1 MLNNNQKK
9 IIEKIIA
16 YIKKRLSNESTG
28 HDFYHSLRVYY
39 IASYLAKKEK
49 NQVKNLNF
57 LIIATAAL
65 LHDLTD
71 WKFTD
76 EKDFKKQDEV
86 KNLLSSFQFNKKT
99 IEKIIQIIKD
109 ISFKGAGVYHRP
121 KTSEEKIVQD
131 ADRLDALGAIGIART
146 FAYGGFYR
154 KPIFDPNI
162 FPKKHFSFADYKKNR
177 HSTTINHFYEK
188 LLILNTRLNTKT
200 AQKIASRKVKFMKK
214 FLKEFY
220 FEWWQFNNKDKEKF
234 LQSLPT

>member
-1 MLNNNQKK
+1 MG
-9 IIEKIIA
+9 
-16 YIKKRLSNESTG
+16 NESTG

-39 IASYLAKKEK
+39 NALYLAKKEK
-49 NQVKNLNF
+49 DRIKNLNF

-65 LHDLTD
+65 LHDLID

-86 KNLLSSFQFNKKT
+86 KKLFLSLHFNKKI
-99 IEKIIQIIKD
+99 IERIIQIIKE
-109 ISFKGAGVYHRP
+109 ISFKGAGVYQRP
-121 KTSEEKIVQD
+121 KTSEGKIVQD

-162 FPKKHFSFADYKKNR
+162 FPSKHRSFADYKKNR

-200 AQKIASRKVKFMKK
+200 AQKIAKRKVKFMKK

-234 LQSLPT
+234 FQSLPT